1 MEKSIRNRSI
11 LVIIVVVVCVLGIIG
26 LPSTFTKL
34 KSNLA
39 DRIRL
44 GLDLKGGTYLVLQ
57 VHVEDA
63 VNNLTGQAVARL
75 RDELHTRNI
84 AFTQVQRTDSTH
96 ILIKGVSPNNLPA
109 VESLAA
115 SQFPDWFIGSA
126 AGDPNARVLTFKAS
140 QVSATKDDAFKL
152 AMATIER
159 RVNGLGISETD
170 ISRYG
175 GTGSYQ
181 MVVELPGVSD
191 PARVKSVIQSTAM
204 LELKIVRGGPY
215 ASKDEALASFG
226 GVLPPDTELL
236 PGVTDS
242 GVPAYYL
249 VDSIAA
255 ITGSDLR
262 DAEPSQDSNARPDI
276 NFMLTRAGASRFLSI
291 TQRNIGKQLAIV
303 LDNQVISAPV
313 IQGQISDNGQITGSF
328 TPEQA
333 SDLALKLRSG
343 ALPAS
348 INYMQE
354 ETVGPS
360 LGADSI
366 HHGIEA
372 CIIGFLAI
380 LIFMLIYYKGAG
392 INADVALI
400 LNLVILIAAMVYFGG
415 VLTLPG
421 IAGVI
426 LTVGIGVDSNVLI
439 FERIREELR
448 MGKAPPAA
456 VAGGFDHAFKT
467 IIDTHVTTVAMAV
480 ILFTF
485 GTGPVKGFAVTLT
498 IGLIAN
504 LFTSVFVSRVIFDY
518 VLTRRARGE
527 ALSV

>member
-11 LVIIVVVVCVLGIIG
+11 LVLIVVLVCIFGIVG
-26 LPSTFTKL
+26 FPSTFTKL
-34 KSNLA
+34 KNNLA

-63 VNNLTGQAVARL
+63 VNNLADQAVARL
-75 RDELHTRNI
+75 RDDLRTRNI
-84 AFTQVQRTDSTH
+84 AFAQVQKTDATH
-96 ILIKGVSPNNLPA
+96 VLIKGVAPNSLAA

-115 SQFPDWFIGSA
+115 SQFPDWYIGSA
-126 AGDPNARVLTFKAS
+126 AGDQNSRVLSLKTSVVAT
-140 QVSATKDDAFKL
+140 TKDDAFKL
-152 AMATIER
+152 AMATINR
-159 RVNGLGISETD
+159 RINGLGVTETT
-170 ISRYG
+170 ITQYG
-175 GTGSYQ
+175 GQGSYE
-181 MVVELPGVSD
+181 MVVELPGISD
-191 PARVKSVIQSTAM
+191 PSRVKSVIQSTAM

-215 ASKDEALASFG
+215 PSKDEALASFG
-226 GVLPPDTELL
+226 GVLPLDTELL
-236 PGVTDS
+236 PGVTES
-242 GVPAYYL
+242 GTPAYYL

-255 ITGSDLR
+255 ITGSDLH
-262 DAEPSQDSNARPDI
+262 DAEPSQDSNGRPDI
-276 NFMLTRAGASRFLSI
+276 NFMLTRAGAARFSQI
-291 TQRNIGKQLAIV
+291 TQRNIGKDLAIV
-303 LDNQVISAPV
+303 LDNQVQSAPV

-328 TPEQA
+328 TPQQA

-348 INYMQE
+348 ISYLQE
-354 ETVGPS
+354 STVGPS

-366 HHGIEA
+366 HHGVEA

-380 LIFMLIYYKGAG
+380 LIFMLVYYKGAG

-400 LNLVILIAAMVYFGG
+400 LNLVILIAAMVYFNG

-426 LTVGIGVDSNVLI
+426 LTVGMGVDSNVLI

-448 MGKAPPAA
+448 AGKAAPAA

-467 IIDTHVTTVAMAV
+467 IIDTHVTTVASAA
-480 ILFTF
+480 ILFAF
-485 GTGPVKGFAVTLT
+485 GTGPVRGFAVTLT
-498 IGLIAN
+498 IGLVAN

-518 VLTRRARGE
+518 VLSRRARGE